1 MIECILL
8 NCFSG
13 EYVRR
18 VYHWKPALRQ
28 SFNMDLVQ
36 FLNRVKGGEFI
47 QWKIGIYIFFRLFL
61 VYLF

>member
-1 MIECILL
+1 M
-8 NCFSG
+8 
-13 EYVRR
+13 RR